1 MRTFLA
7 LFVLSL
13 SLRLGML
20 FLIPQSLIP
29 PNPDWETGAVSISL
43 ATKGEFADPYLI
55 PTGPTA
61 HMPPLNVVAMSLI
74 YRVLG
79 VGFWGGLVRW
89 ILVMIAY
96 AALWAL
102 MPWLGEKLGV
112 GRRVGI
118 LGGLV
123 GAFYLTFPSELESFS
138 ALCMALLAGVFLSRW
153 RGRAISGG
161 SYGSSFFLGLVLGL
175 AFHLQ
180 PALLPVV
187 FGYMVF
193 ELWWSRGKRKWR
205 LSGLMALGIFVAC
218 IPWGMR
224 NYTTFHQLFFIRSN
238 LGLELYVGNHD
249 RAHADID
256 VSSARGSFLHPRTD
270 QAEAERVLEMGEGPY
285 MLEKKRE
292 AMDWIWAHPGEFLKL
307 TGTRFLYFWA
317 GPLHQPSRAAPYL
330 ILTLLAILGAWRV
343 LPSLDAPQ
351 RAALLIPL
359 AVYPLIYYV
368 VAYMPRYGEPV
379 RWVLLLLAGAAVLG
393 KVAPDTFCPEQTS
406 PLPGKPLGSIL
417 ES

>member
-1 MRTFLA
+1 MRTCLA

-13 SLRLGML
+13 SLRLGL
-20 FLIPQSLIP
+20 FLYIPESLIP

-43 ATKGEFADPYLI
+43 ATRGEFADPYII

-61 HMPPLNVVAMSLI
+61 HMPPVNVAVMSVI
-74 YRVLG
+74 YRALG
-79 VGFWGGLVRW
+79 LGYLGGLVRW
-89 ILVMIAY
+89 ILVMVAY

-102 MPWLGEKLGV
+102 MPWLGDKLGV
-112 GRRVGI
+112 GRKVGI

-138 ALCMALLAGVFLSRW
+138 ALCMALLATVFLSRW
-153 RGRAISGG
+153 RGKADSVG

-187 FGYMVF
+187 LGYMVF

-218 IPWGMR
+218 VPWGIR

-270 QAEAERVLEMGEGPY
+270 LAEAERVLEIGEGPY
-285 MLEKKRE
+285 MLEKQRE
-292 AMDWIWAHPGEFLKL
+292 ALNWIGTHPGEFLKL

-317 GPLHQPSRAAPYL
+317 GPLHQPSGAAPYL
-330 ILTLLAILGAWRV
+330 ILTLLALLGTWRV

-359 AVYPLIYYV
+359 ATYPLIYYL
-368 VAYMPRYGEPV
+368 VAYMPRYGEPI
-379 RWVLLLLAGAAVLG
+379 RWALLLLAGAAVLG
-393 KVAPDTFCPEQTS
+393 KVTPNTVSPEPTG
-406 PLPGKPLGSIL
+406 PLPGKPVGGIL